1 MSNRG
6 LILLLA
12 FALVILGAVFWYFR
26 NADEPRYDWSDSWG
40 KKTYAYNSDQP
51 YGTEILHRLLS
62 HYFPGRKMTVL
73 KDSLAKE
80 LPVDSSLVRPA
91 SYVFVGEGMYMD
103 SAGTAQLL
111 NFVAAGNTAFIA
123 SKTIPF
129 DLMTYLY
136 PNECDYEL
144 GWSDYENQ
152 ESELPVLMTLDAPV
166 TAATNFFYS
175 NRNRL
180 HHYNWNYIPDY
191 IFCDSVPAKPLGHL
205 DSLVNFAEFPVGRGR
220 FLLHTSPIAFSNFH
234 LLRPEARGYTEAVM
248 SYLPEGDIYWDDV
261 SRVPEQV
268 ARRHNNSGRSLPDEH
283 PLTWMLQQ
291 PALAWTWYMLLG
303 LAGVYILFRA
313 RRRQRII
320 PVLPKNENSSYE
332 FISTIANLHFR
343 DRNYRGLCLQSMKLF
358 LAQVRERYGIIAP
371 MDSNTGAPRVDEA
384 FFRRLSEHSEVPESQ
399 IRNIFTQYN
408 NAVQYEPTEEMMVDL
423 YLSMEA
429 FFKKA
434 K

>member
-6 LILLLA
+6 LLILLIVAVVL
-12 FALVILGAVFWYFR
+12 LGAVFWFFR
-26 NADEPRYDWSDSWG
+26 DQDKPRYDWSDSWG
-40 KKTYAYNSDQP
+40 KKAYAYDNDQP
-51 YGTEILHRLLS
+51 YGTEVMHRLLE
-62 HYFPGRKMTVL
+62 HYFPGKNTRVL
-73 KDSLAKE
+73 KDDLAKE
-80 LPVDSSLVRPA
+80 LPEGAEGAAPA

-103 SAGTAQLL
+103 SAGTARLL
-111 NFVAAGNTAFIA
+111 NFVAAGNTALIA

-129 DLMTYLY
+129 DLMTYVY
-136 PNECDYEL
+136 TAECDEDL
-144 GWSDYENQ
+144 GWTDYENQ
-152 ESELPVLMTLDAPV
+152 EDSTVVMTLVAPPV
-166 TAATNFFYS
+166 AATPFFYAWQ
-175 NRNRL
+175 NKPRE
-180 HHYNWNYIPDY
+180 YNWNYIADY
-191 IFCDSVPAKPLGHL
+191 LFCDSVPGRPLGHL

-234 LLRPEARGYTEAVM
+234 LLRPEARKYAEAVL

-268 ARRHNNSGRSLPDEH
+268 ARRHNNSNRSLPDEH

-291 PALAWTWYMLLG
+291 PALAWSWYLLLG
-303 LAGVYILFRA
+303 LAGVYLLFRA

-320 PVLPKNENSSYE
+320 PILPKNENSSYE
-332 FISTIANLHFR
+332 FITTIANLHFR

-371 MDSNTGAPRVDEA
+371 LDAVSGLPKVEGE
-384 FFRRLSEHSEVPESQ
+384 FFRRLSENSEVPEPQ
-399 IRNIFTQYN
+399 IRNIFIQYGN
-408 NAVQYEPTEEMMVDL
+408 TVQYEPTEAMMVDL
-423 YLSMEA
+423 YLAMEA